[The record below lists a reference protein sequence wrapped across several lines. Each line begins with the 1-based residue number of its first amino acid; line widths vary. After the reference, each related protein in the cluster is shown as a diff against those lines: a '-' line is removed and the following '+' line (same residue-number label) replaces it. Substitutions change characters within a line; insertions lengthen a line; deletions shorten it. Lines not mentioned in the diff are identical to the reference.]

1 MAHIG
6 QFTRSAEG
14 YAGRLNTL
22 GLDVEIRLSETE
34 PSEVDN
40 APDYRVLIGSEEQA
54 LDVGA
59 GWKRTGEKAGDYV
72 SVLIDG
78 PMLPRPINANLF
90 RSLSES
96 GTYLLVWN
104 RPAKQRDGA

>member
-6 QFTRSAEG
+6 YFTRSADG
-14 YAGRLNTL
+14 YTGRLHTL
-22 GLDVEIRLSETE
+22 GLDVEICLAETE
-34 PSEVDN
+34 PSDADS
-40 APDYRVLIGSEEQA
+40 APAYRVLIGEGDQS

-59 GWKRTGEKAGDYV
+59 GWKRTSEKAGDYI

-78 PMLPRPINANLF
+78 PILPRPINANLF
-90 RSLSES
+90 RSLSDS

-104 RPAKQRDGA
+104 RPAKQRDGS